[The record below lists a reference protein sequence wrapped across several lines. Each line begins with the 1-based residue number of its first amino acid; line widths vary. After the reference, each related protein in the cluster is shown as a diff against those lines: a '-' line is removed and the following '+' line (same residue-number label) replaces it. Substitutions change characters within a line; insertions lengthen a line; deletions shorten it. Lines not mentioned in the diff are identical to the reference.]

1 MTDDGEIVPVGSV
14 WKRDIKRGDREGES
28 MLSLSLDDPSFSEPL
43 NLAAFKAEEADTL
56 DVVWNRP
63 RQKDAA

>member
-1 MTDDGEIVPVGSV
+1 
-14 WKRDIKRGDREGES
+14 